1 MHLDLIDQQVWI
13 QNNSTEIHINRKLIT
28 RGISSQDIVLGFRFP
43 RVRKKLASILSAEWA
58 NCYFFLLD

>member
-43 RVRKKLASILSAEWA
+43 RVRKKLASILSAE
-58 NCYFFLLD
+58 